1 MPDFRKRRTGLEG
14 LHARIISDKR
24 RELSA
29 AETLIDMQEALVDSR
44 KIQDEPV
51 WAQVLRN
58 LPENWDGE
66 NASPPSAKSI
76 DDALRVIESVHLQGL
91 EVESVDP
98 DVLGGVGIYLNG
110 VRGRSAWIAILDG
123 KSPSVVLQC
132 GNNVTAKPFNAE
144 VLVKMA
150 EFLKGGVSCGEL
162 P

>member
-58 LPENWDGE
+58 LHENWDGE
-66 NASPPSAKSI
+66 GAPPPSDKSI
-76 DDALRVIESVHLQGL
+76 DDALRVIELVHFQGI

-110 VRGRSAWIAILDG
+110 VRGRSAWIAILNAC
-123 KSPSVVLQC
+123 KSPSVVLRC
-132 GNNVTAKPFNAE
+132 GNSATGKPFNAE

-150 EFLKGGVSCGEL
+150 EFLKGGGEL
-162 P
+162 W